1 MTFEKSSPPGP
12 QCPVRIALVNMPF
25 AMANR
30 PSIQCGLLKASVQQA
45 GHEAEVFYLNL
56 EFAAEIGADLYRHV
70 SHSRTDHLL
79 GEWLFSGSVFDDL
92 PEEAEFLR
100 ACDSLDSVLATWSI
114 DSGRLCELRRD
125 AIPAWLD
132 QWAEKIEWDHYT
144 VVGFTSTFEQ
154 NNAAFALARRIK
166 ERYPE
171 VIILFG
177 GANFDGVMGREYIRA
192 LGFIDYA
199 VSGEGDRV
207 LPEIL
212 ECIRTGENPL
222 KIQGVFGRLDGKVV
236 GTGLASRIDDM
247 DSLPDP
253 DYDEYFATLSRFGA
267 KAVLGDVPP
276 QLLFETSR
284 GCWWGEKQHCTFC
297 GLNANGMKFRAKSPS
312 AAVAQ
317 LERLSSKYEINLFQA
332 VDNIIDYRYLEQLCG
347 PLAEEHFD
355 YRIFYEVKA
364 NLRPRDLRVM
374 RRAGISRIQPG
385 VESLSSHILSLMR
398 KGITMLRNVR
408 LLKWAHYYGM
418 QVSWNLLTGFPG
430 ETIADYAEQSK
441 LAALLRHL
449 PPPNGV
455 GRIWLERFSPYFF
468 DRSFPVKNIR
478 PLDAYRFVYP
488 EGSIDLEEVAYY
500 FDCEMDATLPD
511 DHHQELRRQVEEW
524 RIAWAR
530 QPRPSMVYQR
540 APGWIRI
547 ADRRANELCTY
558 SFRGWEAD
566 IYELCGDT
574 ERSVESL
581 SKLLGERGAEGAG
594 IDEIQS
600 LLEKFCDLGIMIQE
614 KNSYLSL
621 ALPVNRYW

>member
-1 MTFEKSSPPGP
+1 MPVEKSAPRSSLR
-12 QCPVRIALVNMPF
+12 VALVNMPF
-25 AMANR
+25 ATASR

-45 GHEAEVFYLNL
+45 GHEADVFYLNL
-56 EFAAEIGADLYRHV
+56 EFAAELGADLYQNISNSQRD
-70 SHSRTDHLL
+70 RLL
-79 GEWLFSGSVFDDL
+79 GEWLFSASIFKDL
-92 PEEAEFLR
+92 PEDAEYVR
-100 ACDSLDSVLATWSI
+100 AHLSPDSASAPPDTDSS
-114 DSGRLCELRRD
+114 RLCELRRES
-125 AIPAWLD
+125 IPAWVDL
-132 QWAEKIEWDHYT
+132 WADKVEWDRYT
-144 VVGFTSTFEQ
+144 IVGFTTTFEQ

-171 VIILFG
+171 VVILFG
-177 GANFDGVMGREYIRA
+177 GANFDGAMGREYVRA

-207 LPEIL
+207 LPKIL
-212 ECIRTGENPL
+212 ECVGCGESPL
-222 KIQGVFGRLDGKVV
+222 SIQGVIGRREGEVV
-236 GTGLASRIDDM
+236 GNGLASRIEDM
-247 DSLPDP
+247 DALPDP
-253 DYDEYFATLSRFGA
+253 DYDEYFATLSRLGV
-267 KAVLGDVPP
+267 KAVLGDSPP

-297 GLNANGMKFRAKSPS
+297 GLNGNGMKFRAKSPS
-312 AAVAQ
+312 SAAAQ
-317 LERLSSKYEINLFQA
+317 LERLSNKYEINLLQA

-364 NLRPRDLRVM
+364 NLRPCDLRVM

-385 VESLSSHILSLMR
+385 IESLSSHILSLMR

-408 LLKWAHYYGM
+408 LLKWAHYYGL

-430 ETIADYAEQSK
+430 ETVADYAEQSK
-441 LAALLRHL
+441 VAALLRHL

-468 DRSFPVKNIR
+468 DRSFPVKNVR

-488 EGSIDLEEVAYY
+488 EDCIDLAEVAYY

-524 RIAWAR
+524 RAAWAR

-547 ADRRANELCTY
+547 TDRRASEPGTY
-558 SFRGWEAD
+558 LLKGWEAEV
-566 IYELCGDT
+566 YELCGDT

-581 SKLLGERGAEGAG
+581 SQQLGERGAGEAG
-594 IDEIQS
+594 MDEIRA
-600 LLEKFCDLGIMIQE
+600 LLEKFCGLGIMIQE
-614 KNSYLSL
+614 KSLYLSL